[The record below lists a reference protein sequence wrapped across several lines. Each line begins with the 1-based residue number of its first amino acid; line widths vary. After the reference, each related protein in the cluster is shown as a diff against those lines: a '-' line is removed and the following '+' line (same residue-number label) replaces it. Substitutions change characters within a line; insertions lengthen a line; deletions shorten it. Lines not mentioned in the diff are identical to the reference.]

1 MDQFSIPERLD
12 PVARA
17 ENHGHN
23 TLPSDRRAR
32 RQPANPPRSQSQA
45 QDENNELSEDEE
57 KARNLDELA

>member
-23 TLPSDRRAR
+23 TLPSDRRNR
-32 RQPANPPRSQSQA
+32 RQSADSSRSQSQA
-45 QDENNELSEDEE
+45 QDENSELPEDEE
-57 KARNLDELA
+57 KPRNLDELA